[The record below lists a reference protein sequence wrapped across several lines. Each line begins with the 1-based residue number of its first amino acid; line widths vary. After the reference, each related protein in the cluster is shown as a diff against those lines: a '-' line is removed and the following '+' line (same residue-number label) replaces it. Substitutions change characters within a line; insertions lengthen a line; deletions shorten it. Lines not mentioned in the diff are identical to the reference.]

1 MRYITEFRS
10 RRLINIISKK
20 IFKVM
25 PNSEISIMEVCGTHT
40 QAFYRFALNKLVPD
54 NLHLIAGPGCPVC
67 VCDQDYVDKAIQLSK
82 DRKTIILTFGDMLRV
97 PGSNTSLE
105 KQRARGTDVRV
116 IYSAWDGIRIAK
128 ENLNK
133 RVVLLAVGFETTA
146 PTFALTL
153 KAAQKEKINNL
164 FFFSS
169 LKLIPPA
176 MKALVSVRQIN
187 IDGFLCPGH
196 VSTII
201 GSLAYD
207 FIPRIYK
214 VPCCVAGFEPLDVL
228 EGIYLLLYQII
239 NKKPRVMNQYMRAVK
254 RDGNKKAQAIIKDV
268 FRIVDDKWR
277 GLGEIPRSGLKIR
290 CEFLKFDAERF
301 LSFKHR
307 NWRNPESNN
316 PNRCRC
322 GEVLRGIIR
331 PDECPLFRKVCSP
344 VNPYG
349 PCMVS
354 NEGACN
360 VYYRYK

>member
-1 MRYITEFRS
+1 MRFIDEFRNKNIIKRVAQRITE
-10 RRLINIISKK
+10 I
-20 IFKVM
+20 M
-25 PNSEISIMEVCGTHT
+25 PENKISIMEVCGTHT
-40 QAFYRFALNKLVPD
+40 QSFHRFGLDRLIPE
-54 NLHLIAGPGCPVC
+54 NLRLIAGPGCPVC
-67 VCDQDYVDKAIQLSK
+67 VSDQDYIDKAIQLSK
-82 DRKTIILTFGDMLRV
+82 IADTIILSFGDMLRV
-97 PGSNTSLE
+97 PGTNTSLE
-105 KQRARGTDVRV
+105 RQRAEGSDVRV
-116 IYSAWDGIRIAK
+116 VYSAWDSLKIAERNPK
-128 ENLNK
+128 K
-133 RVVLLAVGFETTA
+133 KVIFLAVGFETTA
-146 PTFALTL
+146 PTLALTL
-153 KAAQKEKINNL
+153 QAAQKEKLNNL